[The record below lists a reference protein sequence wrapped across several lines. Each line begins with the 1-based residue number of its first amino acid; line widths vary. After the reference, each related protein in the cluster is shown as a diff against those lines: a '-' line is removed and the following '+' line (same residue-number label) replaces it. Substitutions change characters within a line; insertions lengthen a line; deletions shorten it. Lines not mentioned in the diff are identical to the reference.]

1 MPALRALVVLL
12 AFAAA
17 AHAQN
22 FKPGDAVEYKVGG
35 STPPQWERGTI
46 VKAYEGGKQYLV
58 REKPS
63 RFFPE
68 GFEKTYAAENLR
80 APKDDKEAKDKPVAP
95 KPGTTIAPPKAG
107 AGVAAGGPLTKAE
120 VVAYAKS
127 LFGSGD
133 PFADG
138 DKRDRNLNA
147 IRDHI
152 KARGVDFA
160 ADDTF
165 KYKDLPNGMYSIH
178 IGSAVES
185 NYGKHPKLED
195 YYGTYLL
202 RTTNRGSKT
211 SAKEGGRVVVTTTD
225 AQYEAGALVIAKGGT
240 FTWKLGRTDPES
252 KWITGKWR
260 EATADEM
267 QPWEGG
273 PMLVLEKAR
282 QGEDYTVRMCRVPG
296 YEKWIDVGM
305 GKGRIAASYGRPE

>member
-1 MPALRALVVLL
+1 MTLFRLSAVLAILAIANAAPA
-12 AFAAA
+12 
-17 AHAQN
+17 QT
-22 FKPGDAVEYKVGG
+22 FKAGDAVEYKIGV
-35 STPPQWERGTI
+35 SSPPQWERGTI
-46 VKAYEGGKQYLV
+46 VKVYDGGKQYLV

-80 APKDDKEAKDKPVAP
+80 APKDDKESKDPPPAP
-95 KPGTTIAPPKAG
+95 KSGTTSTPSKAT
-107 AGVAAGGPLTKAE
+107 ATGGPLTKVE

-127 LFGSGD
+127 LFGAGD

-138 DKRDRNLNA
+138 TKRDTNLNA
-147 IRDHI
+147 IRDRI
-152 KARGVDFA
+152 KERGVDFV

-165 KYKDLPNGMYSIH
+165 KYKDLPNGMYSVH

-185 NYGKHPKLED
+185 NYGPHPKLEN
-195 YYGTYLL
+195 YYGTFLL

-211 SAKEGGRVVVTTTD
+211 SAKEGGRVVITTTD

-240 FTWKLGRTDPES
+240 FTWKLGRTDPET

>member
-1 MPALRALVVLL
+1 MPALRVFVVLL
-12 AFAAA
+12 VFAAA

-80 APKDDKEAKDKPVAP
+80 APKDEKASTDTPAAP
-95 KPGTTIAPPKAG
+95 KPGTTAAPPKAST
-107 AGVAAGGPLTKAE
+107 AAGGPLTKAE

-133 PFADG
+133 PFADSE
-138 DKRDRNLNA
+138 KRDKNLNA
-147 IRDHI
+147 IRDYI
-152 KARGVDFA
+152 KTRGVAFV

-165 KYKDLPNGMYSIH
+165 NYKDLPNGMNSVH
-178 IGSAVES
+178 IGAAIQS
-185 NYGKHPKLED
+185 NYGPHPKLEN

-211 SAKEGGRVVVTTTD
+211 STKDGSRVVVTTTD
-225 AQYEAGALVIAKGGT
+225 AQFESGALVIAKGGT

-273 PMLVLEKAR
+273 PMIVLEKAR